1 MKNNPPDVGVLT
13 ELTNDLCFEN
23 FMLSDKKFVLIIISL
38 TKNITIKNT

>member
-23 FMLSDKKFVLIIISL
+23 FMLSDKKFVLIIKDYVKSFAM
-38 TKNITIKNT
+38 